1 MIINKVKKYSKGIR
15 NSDSIAEN
23 FKDLMMML
31 TKDTINIEA
40 ETKKIQEQN
49 RSIGSAGNL
58 VYHCVESIVKDSTVD
73 HVNCYLGEE
82 DYKNVKPMLLQYSR
96 IVEVNVSKSKSIKG
110 GFDIVIRRLKRD
122 EKISK

>member
-49 RSIGSAGNL
+49 RVIGSAGNL
-58 VYHCVESIVKDSTVD
+58 VFHCVESIVKDSTVD
-73 HVNCYLGEE
+73 HVNLYLKE
-82 DYKNVKPMLLQYSR
+82 DEYANVKSMLIQYSR

-110 GFDIVIRRLKRD
+110 GFDIVIRRLKN
-122 EKISK
+122 EKNN